1 VYAEFFLG
9 VGMLRLLKIV
19 FSSDGNRVCAVESMT
34 LYSAIERFRISVLD
48 ILSVFQGIVRSKK

>member
-1 VYAEFFLG
+1 
-9 VGMLRLLKIV
+9 MLRLLKIV